1 MQNENFKKTWKT
13 KLDNL
18 KDMDNNDDEIRKNM
32 IKKNQDDLKRQMEEK
47 QRLREQQIR
56 KDLDED
62 QKVKAHL

>member
-1 MQNENFKKTWKT
+1 
-13 KLDNL
+13 
-18 KDMDNNDDEIRKNM
+18 MDNNDDEIRKNM